1 MGTYTVCKMPWM
13 MYLWPGLPQIWKHG
27 SWIGLAMAV
36 GFALLVNLALMSSLI
51 WIELT
56 TSGMRIIAWILVGSF
71 WMISAM
77 AAYGWQREQISRQ
90 QGERLQKE
98 YEVPLAEGVQ
108 YYLQK
113 NWFEAERVFRRLL
126 RRNSR
131 DTDSRLMLAALMRHT
146 KRFEEAQI
154 QLDRLRRIEGSRKWD
169 IEIDEEQRLLDQL
182 KSDEQAPRAQAP
194 EDTDSDEIGLE
205 EEPQTRERLEEPSVE
220 DRQAA

>member
-1 MGTYTVCKMPWM
+1 
-13 MYLWPGLPQIWKHG
+13 
-27 SWIGLAMAV
+27 MAV

-77 AAYGWQREQISRQ
+77 AAYGWQREQISRH
-90 QGERLQKE
+90 QGERLHKE

-131 DTDSRLMLAALMRHT
+131 DTDSRLMLAALLRHT

-169 IEIDEEQRLLDQL
+169 LEIDEEQRLLDRL
-182 KSDEQAPRAQAP
+182 KSDEQAPQAQAP

>member
-1 MGTYTVCKMPWM
+1 
-13 MYLWPGLPQIWKHG
+13 
-27 SWIGLAMAV
+27 MAV

-51 WIELT
+51 WSELT
-56 TSGMRIIAWILVGSF
+56 TPGMRTIAWILVGSF

-77 AAYGWQREQISRQ
+77 AAYGWQREQISRR

-98 YEVPLAEGVQ
+98 HEVPLAEAIQ

-131 DTDSRLMLAALMRHT
+131 DTDSRLMLAALLRHT
-146 KRFEEAQI
+146 KRYEEAQI
-154 QLDRLRRIEGSRKWD
+154 QLDRLRRVEGSQKWNL
-169 IEIDEEQRLLDQL
+169 EIDEEQRLLDQL
-182 KSDEQAPRAQAP
+182 NSDGQTPESRAP
-194 EDTDSDEIGLE
+194 EARAPGDVDSDEIALK
-205 EEPQTRERLEEPSVE
+205 EEPQTHEGMEEPSVE